1 MRENMSTT
9 IEIDRRSRH
18 SPIELHIKSMSKA
31 IYSLISTTVIRSAA
45 NILVKERNNE
55 ESQRKKPKGIM
66 KRDERNK
73 IEKTE

>member
-1 MRENMSTT
+1 MKENMNTS

-18 SPIELHIKSMSKA
+18 SPIEQHIKSMSKA

-55 ESQRKKPKGIM
+55 ESHK
-66 KRDERNK
+66 
-73 IEKTE
+73 KTERHHEER

>member
-1 MRENMSTT
+1 MNTS

-18 SPIELHIKSMSKA
+18 SPNEKHIKSMSKA

-55 ESQRKKPKGIM
+55 ESQKKNRKAS
-66 KRDERNK
+66 
-73 IEKTE
+73 